1 MTRPLNGIYSSL
13 ADHRWFIRICVLL
26 VLSTVSLAGLRADE
40 AAPPTQQVATGFFV
54 SDAGYL
60 VTAHHVIAGLTDIK
74 VVMSPRQ
81 VLRARTVK
89 IDKGSDLAL
98 LKVDAITPFVYL
110 SHSNGVPAGMDV
122 ITMGY
127 PQVSVLG
134 ITTKVTRG
142 IVNSERGM
150 RDDPTSFQFSAEV
163 QKGNSG
169 GPLIG
174 PGGMVVGVV
183 RSKLDAIKMSK
194 ATSDL
199 PQNVNFATKSSV
211 LIKFLADTPG
221 IPSTRRLNPRAQ
233 IDPVQLYDELRPAIV
248 PVVADK

>member
-1 MTRPLNGIYSSL
+1 MERAFTFTTRHILNRICGVIFYLSL
-13 ADHRWFIRICVLL
+13 ANVPDLIANEVPE
-26 VLSTVSLAGLRADE
+26 SK
-40 AAPPTQQVATGFFV
+40 QQVATGFFV

-60 VTAHHVIAGLTDIK
+60 VTAHHVIADLPDIR
-74 VVMSPRQ
+74 VVMSPRR
-81 VLRARTVK
+81 VLRAKTVK
-89 IDKGSDLAL
+89 INKESDLAL

-134 ITTKVTRG
+134 ITTKITRG

-183 RSKLDAIKMSK
+183 RSKLDALKMSR

-221 IPSTRRLNPRAQ
+221 IPSTRRLNPRAE
-233 IDPVQLYDELRPAIV
+233 IDPVQLYEELRPAIV

>member
-1 MTRPLNGIYSSL
+1 MRATLATPCRTIWWLKSL
-13 ADHRWFIRICVLL
+13 ATVVLA
-26 VLSTVSLAGLRADE
+26 VVCITASNVGWANE
-40 AAPPTQQVATGFFV
+40 ASRRQQVATGFFV
-54 SDAGYL
+54 SDSGYL
-60 VTAHHVIAGLTDIK
+60 ITAHHVIDGLSDIR

-81 VLRARTVK
+81 VLRARIIKV
-89 IDKGSDLAL
+89 DEQSDLAL

-142 IVNSERGM
+142 IVNSGRGM
-150 RDDPTSFQFSAEV
+150 RDDPNSFQFSAEV

-183 RSKLDAIKMSK
+183 RSKLDAIKISE

-199 PQNVNFATKSSV
+199 PQNVNFATKSSE
-211 LIKFLADTPG
+211 LIKFLGDTPG
-221 IPSTRRLNPRAQ
+221 IPSTRRLNPREQ
-233 IDPVQLYDELRPAIV
+233 INPVQLYDQLRPAIV
-248 PVVADK
+248 PIVADQ

>member
-1 MTRPLNGIYSSL
+1 MSARLIWPPAGQTSPGRLVRLLFILTSL
-13 ADHRWFIRICVLL
+13 LL
-26 VLSTVSLAGLRADE
+26 SPH
-40 AAPPTQQVATGFFV
+40 AATNEPASKQQVATGFFV

-60 VTAHHVIAGLTDIK
+60 VTAHHVISGLPDIR

-89 IDKGSDLAL
+89 VDRESDLAL

-150 RDDPTSFQFSAEV
+150 RDDPNSFQFSAEV

-183 RSKLDAIKMSK
+183 RSKLDAIKISE

-211 LIKFLADTPG
+211 LIKFLEDTPG
-221 IPSTRRLNPRAQ
+221 IPSTRRLNPREQ
-233 IDPVQLYDELRPAIV
+233 INPVQLYEQLRPAIV
-248 PVVADK
+248 PIVADQ

>member
-1 MTRPLNGIYSSL
+1 MTRPLNLLYPSL
-13 ADHRWFIRICVLL
+13 TKHRWCIRTFALL
-26 VLSTVSLAGLRADE
+26 ILSVVGLGGLRADE
-40 AAPPTQQVATGFFV
+40 SAPPTQQVATGFFV

>member
-1 MTRPLNGIYSSL
+1 MKTDTGHYLPNSPTVRDLGRL
-13 ADHRWFIRICVLL
+13 VLL
-26 VLSTVSLAGLRADE
+26 LAGLVVSATGWSSQ
-40 AAPPTQQVATGFFV
+40 PTNKQQVATGFFV

-60 VTAHHVIAGLTDIK
+60 ITAHHVIEGLTDIK

-81 VLRARTVK
+81 VLRARTIKV
-89 IDKGSDLAL
+89 DEQSDLAL

-150 RDDPTSFQFSAEV
+150 RDDSGSFQFSAEV

-183 RSKLDAIKMSK
+183 RSKLDAIKMSE

-211 LIKFLADTPG
+211 LIKFLENTPG
-221 IPSTRRLNPRAQ
+221 IPSTRRLNPREQ
-233 IDPVQLYDELRPAIV
+233 INPVQLYDQLRPAIV
-248 PVVADK
+248 PIVADQ